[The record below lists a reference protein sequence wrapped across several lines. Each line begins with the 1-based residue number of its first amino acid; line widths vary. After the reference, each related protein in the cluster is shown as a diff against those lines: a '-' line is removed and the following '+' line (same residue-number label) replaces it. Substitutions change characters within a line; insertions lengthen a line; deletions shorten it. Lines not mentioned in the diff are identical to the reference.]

1 MLAMALT
8 VLLFLSLLR
17 RLRDCRLAMSCCKA
31 FDNVVALQAVRYTV
45 CCASLALGS
54 RTSCLQAAPPARA
67 SRCALASLFMASV
80 PRHSAGLVY
89 SAALSQGILV
99 QLQQD
104 DDEVAQ
110 LEALNQLNELL
121 SISSEESLSIF
132 PVEQLVPVL
141 VSPHWRLPRGS

>member
-1 MLAMALT
+1 M
-8 VLLFLSLLR
+8 
-17 RLRDCRLAMSCCKA
+17 
-31 FDNVVALQAVRYTV
+31 
-45 CCASLALGS
+45 
-54 RTSCLQAAPPARA
+54 
-67 SRCALASLFMASV
+67 

-89 SAALSQGILV
+89 TAALSQGILV

-141 VSPHWRLPRGS
+141 VSPHWRLPRVS

>member
-1 MLAMALT
+1 MLATALR
-8 VLLFLSLLR
+8 VLLFLSMLC
-17 RLRDCRLAMSCCKA
+17 RLRVCRLANSCCTA
-31 FDNVVALQAVRYTV
+31 FDIAVALQAVRYTV
-45 CCASLALGS
+45 CCASLALGL
-54 RTSCLQAAPPARA
+54 RTLCLQAAPPARA
-67 SRCALASLFMASV
+67 SRCALASLFTASV
-80 PRHSAGLVY
+80 PRHSARFVY
-89 SAALSQGILV
+89 RAALSQGILV

-141 VSPHWRLPRGS
+141 VSPHCRLPRVS